1 MDGCP
6 FLGRDQHRKNMY
18 KKPTHQLAG
27 YVWRDERKRAK
38 DEREPEIT
46 VDKIGCDDAAGR
58 RKRRSESLF
67 VVKEKG
73 QHYIWERIYM
83 QQAAISL
90 KV

>member
-1 MDGCP
+1 MTSTEEICIRSQRIS
-6 FLGRDQHRKNMY
+6 L
-18 KKPTHQLAG
+18 LAIICYCI